1 MSEAEGVIFNR
12 AVNFVLPHAIP
23 THFDRSEEYK
33 LGDVLVYEKKLR
45 ALMPWRRHRLVFTGV
60 NISDLLTEA
69 IQIDKKEEDT
79 FTEANTTRT
88 FGESAKVDAE
98 VAYAVAHFGAKIAE
112 SERATVSVNFGKVS
126 RHYSNLSELLS
137 RQAAE
142 KKYQVLS
149 HPVIRDAIAHNRTLF
164 VINNLY
170 VAEKAD
176 VSLIVTGDDA
186 GPNPPP
192 PSSSSA
198 SGGTTSTTSS
208 TTNTTTT
215 NTTTTTTDPPPP
227 TTEAPSSGSGGLT
240 IGGDIDVSFGKTG
253 KSGILTIVNLICVYK
268 FYGRYIICAYNIT
281 LGRR

>member
-1 MSEAEGVIFNR
+1 M
-12 AVNFVLPHAIP
+12 
-23 THFDRSEEYK
+23 
-33 LGDVLVYEKKLR
+33 
-45 ALMPWRRHRLVFTGV
+45 
-60 NISDLLTEA
+60 
-69 IQIDKKEEDT
+69 
-79 FTEANTTRT
+79 
-88 FGESAKVDAE
+88 
-98 VAYAVAHFGAKIAE
+98 
-112 SERATVSVNFGKVS
+112 
-126 RHYSNLSELLS
+126 S

-142 KKYQVLS
+142 KKYQVLTS
-149 HPVIRDAIAHNRTLF
+149 HPVIRDAIAHDRTLF

-208 TTNTTTT
+208 TTNTTT

-253 KSGILTIVNLICVYK
+253 KSGILTTLNIICAYK
-268 FYGRYIICAYNIT
+268 FYG
-281 LGRR
+281 